1 MASKVETKDPE
12 FDADAYLLSGI
23 TTNRNE
29 NDEVFQNREFVLS
42 FNPEDAGNIDMR
54 IDDSEPLFNLE
65 KILWAID
72 EAESLEEVKKYF
84 PDSSSTSTEEGD
96 A

>member
-1 MASKVETKDPE
+1 MTDAFDP
-12 FDADAYLLSGI
+12 DAYLLSGI

-42 FNPEDAGNIDMR
+42 FNPDDAGNIDMR

-65 KILWAID
+65 KIIYAVD
-72 EAESLEEVKKYF
+72 QADSLEEVKEFFKQTL
-84 PDSSSTSTEEGD
+84 DEVDG
-96 A
+96 